1 MDGEILLEE
10 KTEPKSPSEDQGFFA
25 SLEEK
30 VTLLLLRYR
39 EARKTKEDLVV
50 ALKHEKER
58 ADRLEKKME
67 LLSEDRDKVK
77 TRIDQLLHRLK
88 GFDL

>member
-1 MDGEILLEE
+1 MDGEILLEKE
-10 KTEPKSPSEDQGFFA
+10 TEPGSPNEAQGFFA

-30 VTLLLLRYR
+30 VSLLLLKYH
-39 EARKTKEDLVV
+39 EARKARDDLAA
-50 ALKHEKER
+50 ALKHEKDR
-58 ADRLEKKME
+58 AERLERKLE

>member
-10 KTEPKSPSEDQGFFA
+10 KTEAGSPSEDQGFFA

-30 VTLLLLRYR
+30 VALLLLKYR
-39 EARKTKEDLVV
+39 EARKAREDLVA

-58 ADRLEKKME
+58 TDRLERKLE

>member
-1 MDGEILLEE
+1 MDGEILLEKE
-10 KTEPKSPSEDQGFFA
+10 TEPGSPSEAQGFFG

-30 VTLLLLRYR
+30 ISLLLLKYH
-39 EARKTKEDLVV
+39 EARKARDDLAA
-50 ALKHEKER
+50 ALKHEKDR
-58 ADRLEKKME
+58 AERLERKLE

>member
-1 MDGEILLEE
+1 MDGEILLEKE
-10 KTEPKSPSEDQGFFA
+10 IEPSAPSEDQGFFA

-39 EARKTKEDLVV
+39 EAKKTKEDLAM

-58 ADRLEKKME
+58 ADRLEKKLE

-88 GFDL
+88 KVDL

>member
-10 KTEPKSPSEDQGFFA
+10 ETESGSPSEAQGFFS
-25 SLEEK
+25 SLEEQ
-30 VTLLLLRYR
+30 VNLLLLKYR
-39 EARKTKEDLVV
+39 EARKAREDLVV

-58 ADRLEKKME
+58 ADRLERKLE
-67 LLSEDRDKVK
+67 LLSEGRDKVK

>member
-1 MDGEILLEE
+1 MDGEILLEGD
-10 KTEPKSPSEDQGFFA
+10 KEPGFPSEDQGFFA

-30 VTLLLLRYR
+30 VALLLSRYR

-58 ADRLEKKME
+58 ADRLEKKLE

>member
-1 MDGEILLEE
+1 MDGEILLEKE
-10 KTEPKSPSEDQGFFA
+10 TEPGSPNEAQGFFA

-30 VTLLLLRYR
+30 VSLLLLKYR
-39 EARKTKEDLVV
+39 EAKKARDDLAA
-50 ALKHEKER
+50 ALEHEKDRSE
-58 ADRLEKKME
+58 RLERKLE

>member
-1 MDGEILLEE
+1 M
-10 KTEPKSPSEDQGFFA
+10 K
-25 SLEEK
+25 
-30 VTLLLLRYR
+30 YR
-39 EARKTKEDLVV
+39 EAKKAREDLVA
-50 ALKHEKER
+50 ALRYEKER
-58 ADRLEKKME
+58 ADRLERKLE

>member
-10 KTEPKSPSEDQGFFA
+10 KTEPSSPSEDQGVFA

-30 VTLLLLRYR
+30 VALLLLKYR
-39 EARKTKEDLVV
+39 EARKAREDLVA

-58 ADRLEKKME
+58 AERLERKLE

-77 TRIDQLLHRLK
+77 TRIDQLLGRLK

>member
-10 KTEPKSPSEDQGFFA
+10 KTEPDSPSEAQEFFA

-30 VTLLLLRYR
+30 VNLLLLEYR
-39 EARKTKEDLVV
+39 EARKTREDLVV
-50 ALKHEKER
+50 ALKREKER
-58 ADRLEKKME
+58 ADRLERKLE
-67 LLSEDRDKVK
+67 LISEDRDKVK

>member
-10 KTEPKSPSEDQGFFA
+10 ETEPGSPSGDQGFFA

-30 VTLLLLRYR
+30 VTLLLLKYR
-39 EARKTKEDLVV
+39 EGRKAREDLVV

-58 ADRLEKKME
+58 ADRLERKLE

>member
-10 KTEPKSPSEDQGFFA
+10 KAEPGSPSEAQGFFA

-30 VTLLLLRYR
+30 VNLLLLKYR
-39 EARKTKEDLVV
+39 EARKAREDLVA
-50 ALKHEKER
+50 ALKQEKER
-58 ADRLEKKME
+58 ADRLERKLE

-88 GFDL
+88 GLDL

>member
-10 KTEPKSPSEDQGFFA
+10 ETEPGSPSKDQGFFG

-30 VTLLLLRYR
+30 VTLLLLKYR
-39 EARKTKEDLVV
+39 EARKAREDLVV

-58 ADRLEKKME
+58 ADRLERKLE

-88 GFDL
+88 GLDL

>member
-10 KTEPKSPSEDQGFFA
+10 ETEPSSPSEDQGLFA

-30 VTLLLLRYR
+30 VTLLLLKYR
-39 EARKTKEDLVV
+39 EARKAREDLVV

-58 ADRLEKKME
+58 ADRLERKLE

-88 GFDL
+88 GFDF

>member
-10 KTEPKSPSEDQGFFA
+10 ETKPGSPDEDQGFFA

-30 VTLLLLRYR
+30 VALLLMKYR
-39 EARKTKEDLVV
+39 EARKAREDLVD

-58 ADRLEKKME
+58 ADRLERKFE

>member
-10 KTEPKSPSEDQGFFA
+10 KTEAGSPSEDQGFFA

>member
-10 KTEPKSPSEDQGFFA
+10 ETGPDSSGGAQGFLV

-30 VTLLLLRYR
+30 VNLLLLEYR
-39 EARKTKEDLVV
+39 KARKTREELVV

-58 ADRLEKKME
+58 ADRLEKKLE

>member
-10 KTEPKSPSEDQGFFA
+10 KMGPDSPSEAHGFFA

-30 VTLLLLRYR
+30 LNLLLLEYR
-39 EARKTKEDLVV
+39 QARKAREDLIV
-50 ALKHEKER
+50 ALKREKER
-58 ADRLEKKME
+58 ADRLERKLG

>member
-10 KTEPKSPSEDQGFFA
+10 ETEPCSPSEDQGFFA

-30 VTLLLLRYR
+30 VTLLLLKYR
-39 EARKTKEDLVV
+39 EARKAREDLVV

-58 ADRLEKKME
+58 ADRLERKLE

>member
-10 KTEPKSPSEDQGFFA
+10 KTEPGSPSEDQGFFA

-30 VTLLLLRYR
+30 VALLLLKYR
-39 EARKTKEDLVV
+39 EARKAREDLVT

-58 ADRLEKKME
+58 ADRLERKLE
-67 LLSEDRDKVK
+67 LLSEDRDNVK
-77 TRIDQLLHRLK
+77 TRIDQLLHRLE

>member
-10 KTEPKSPSEDQGFFA
+10 ETQPGSPDEDQGFFA

-30 VTLLLLRYR
+30 VALLLMKYR
-39 EARKTKEDLVV
+39 EARKAREDLVV

-58 ADRLEKKME
+58 ADRLERKLE

>member
-10 KTEPKSPSEDQGFFA
+10 ETEPGSPSEDQGFFT

-30 VTLLLLRYR
+30 VNLLLLEYR
-39 EARKTKEDLVV
+39 KARKTREELVI

-58 ADRLEKKME
+58 ADRLEKKLE
-67 LLSEDRDKVK
+67 LFSEDRDKVK

>member
-10 KTEPKSPSEDQGFFA
+10 KTEPGSPSEDQGFFA
-25 SLEEK
+25 ILEEK
-30 VTLLLLRYR
+30 IALLLLKYR
-39 EARKTKEDLVV
+39 EAKKARDDLAA
-50 ALKHEKER
+50 ALEHEKDR
-58 ADRLEKKME
+58 AERLERKLE

>member
-1 MDGEILLEE
+1 MDGEILLGEE
-10 KTEPKSPSEDQGFFA
+10 TEPGSPSEDQGFFG

-30 VTLLLLRYR
+30 VTLLLLKYR
-39 EARKTKEDLVV
+39 EARKAREDLVV

-58 ADRLEKKME
+58 ADRLERKLE
-67 LLSEDRDKVK
+67 VLSEDRDKVK

>member
-10 KTEPKSPSEDQGFFA
+10 ETQPGSPDEDQGVFA

-30 VTLLLLRYR
+30 VALLLMKYR
-39 EARKTKEDLVV
+39 EARKAREDLVV

-58 ADRLEKKME
+58 ADRLERKLE